1 LDCHNPH
8 RFSVNK
14 RGIDGGLS
22 HDPSGEDTCNNN
34 NISSGGSDLGDG
46 GTQAPTCGECDN
58 NKETP
63 PTVGISGAAA
73 LTQDVTICRNF
84 AMLGNLRD
92 DTAGVRNKFM
102 IRTVL
107 RRVDDFDCRR
117 NCPTPILTESNL
129 GTFDMDVA
137 TNLNTGDDGWDT
149 LNAPTDG
156 TTWLQANFG
165 SGAIN
170 PSGNTLLG
178 EREILEVRLYMQ
190 GANYTGAYAI
200 EYSDTDPPQQGDWTQ
215 VTSIQ
220 YSSDG
225 ATWTDVPDNLF
236 RPAAQG
242 FNAVR
247 WAHNATLPEV
257 HQYWRLRLA
266 ETDTSTVLISEVEF
280 YGPTDCTLTSGTPV
294 FDNDNFYTGC
304 KRLQVAGRRVFTTDA
319 GGTDHNDWVSTPG
332 AGGVVGGAPY
342 QGICNVCHTRT
353 EHHRNNNIQDPNDFY
368 YTSHD
373 HTHNDHRTCT
383 DCHDHKE
390 NGFSKGQ

>member
-1 LDCHNPH
+1 
-8 RFSVNK
+8 
-14 RGIDGGLS
+14 
-22 HDPSGEDTCNNN
+22 
-34 NISSGGSDLGDG
+34 
-46 GTQAPTCGECDN
+46 
-58 NKETP
+58 
-63 PTVGISGAAA
+63 
-73 LTQDVTICRNF
+73 VTICRNF
-84 AMLGNLRD
+84 AMLGNSRD
-92 DTAGVRNKFM
+92 DSAGVRNKFM

-107 RRVDDFDCRR
+107 RRDNDFGCRR
-117 NCPTPILTESNL
+117 NCPTPILTENNL
-129 GTFDMDVA
+129 GSFDMDLA

-170 PSGNTLLG
+170 PAGNSLLG
-178 EREILEVRLYMQ
+178 KREILEVRLYMQ
-190 GANYTGAYAI
+190 AASYTGAYAI
-200 EYSDTDPPQQGDWTQ
+200 EYSDTDPPQQGAWTQ
-215 VTSIQ
+215 VTGIQ

-225 ATWTDVPDNLF
+225 ATWADVPDNLF

-257 HQYWRLRLA
+257 DQYWRLRLA
-266 ETDTSTVLISEVEF
+266 ETDTSGVMISEVEF

-294 FDNDNFYTGC
+294 FDNDNVYTGC
-304 KRLQVAGRRVFTTDA
+304 KRFQVAGRRVFTTDG

-332 AGGVVGGAPY
+332 STGVGTPPY

-368 YTSHD
+368 HTSHD

-383 DCHDHKE
+383 DCHDHKSD
-390 NGFSKGQ
+390 GFSRGQ